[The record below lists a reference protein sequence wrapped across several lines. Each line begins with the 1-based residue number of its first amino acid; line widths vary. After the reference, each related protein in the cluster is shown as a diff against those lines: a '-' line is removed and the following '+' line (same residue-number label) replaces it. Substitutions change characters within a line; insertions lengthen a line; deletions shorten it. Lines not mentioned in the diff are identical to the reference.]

1 MKVVEHKIITMTE
14 YIYEF
19 EIYTEV
25 DREPWYVT
33 HNSQKFDEELEEFI
47 NEYGYSIDE
56 VIYKVFNLETEQYV

>member
-1 MKVVEHKIITMTE
+1 MND

-33 HNSQKFDEELEEFI
+33 HNSTEFDEELEEFI
-47 NEYGYSIDE
+47 NEYGYSKDE
-56 VIYKVFNLETEQYV
+56 VIYKVFNLKTEHYV

>member
-1 MKVVEHKIITMTE
+1 MNE

-33 HNSQKFDEELEEFI
+33 HNSTEFDEELEEFI
-47 NEYGYSIDE
+47 NEYGY
-56 VIYKVFNLETEQYV
+56 YKR

>member
-1 MKVVEHKIITMTE
+1 MND

-33 HNSQKFDEELEEFI
+33 HNSDKFDEELEEFI
-47 NEYGYSIDE
+47 NDYGYSKDE
-56 VIYKVFNLETEQYV
+56 VVFNLKTEQYV